1 MYHSFIPPALRYIDQ
16 VARSGSIQAAA
27 RELNIAASAINRH
40 ILQLEAELGV
50 ALFDRMPRGMRLTV
64 AGETIVTLARHWR
77 DDERRAVGDIRRMQ
91 GLNQGTVR
99 LAIMDSHATS
109 FMPSVVERLAV
120 SHPMVALSAEVYNTE
135 QATAA
140 LLAGKADI
148 AVVFNLSGQRES
160 NVLWSAELPLGCVV
174 APQHPLAARK
184 SVDLQDAAAYPIAL
198 QSRSL
203 AIRSFLEARHSLL
216 FVESRGKLETN
227 SLHLVKQLVL
237 TGNYVALTS
246 EIDAAPELIKG
257 SLRFVPLQDRSADPQ
272 TISVVT
278 QGAKPMTTIVKLVA
292 DHLCIAVRD
301 CLAAV
306 RHGREL
312 PTPGNA
318 RRRARSH
325 QATSGKPPDAAARP
339 TTARAAA

>member
-27 RELNIAASAINRH
+27 RELNVAASAINRH
-40 ILQLEAELGV
+40 VLQLEGELGV
-50 ALFDRMPRGMRLTV
+50 VLFDRLPRGMRLTV
-64 AGETIVTLARHWR
+64 AGESIVTLARRWR
-77 DDERRAVGDIRRMQ
+77 DDEKRAIGDIRRMQ

-109 FMPSVVERLAV
+109 FMPSLIERLAV
-120 SHPMVALSAEVYNTE
+120 SHPMVALSCEVYNTE

-140 LLAGKADI
+140 LLAGKVDV
-148 AVVFNLSGQRES
+148 AVLFNLSAQRES
-160 NVLWSAELPLGCVV
+160 NVLWIAELPLGCVV
-174 APQHPLAARK
+174 APEHPLASCE
-184 SVDLQDAAAYPIAL
+184 SVDLQDAVAYPVAL

-237 TGNYVALTS
+237 TGNYVAFTS

-257 SLRFVPLQDRSADPQ
+257 ALRFVPLRDRSADPQ
-272 TISVVT
+272 TISVAT

-292 DHLCIAVRD
+292 DQLCVAVRE

-306 RHGREL
+306 RKVRDLPERGLPGR
-312 PTPGNA
+312 GQ
-318 RRRARSH
+318 S
-325 QATSGKPPDAAARP
+325 
-339 TTARAAA
+339 